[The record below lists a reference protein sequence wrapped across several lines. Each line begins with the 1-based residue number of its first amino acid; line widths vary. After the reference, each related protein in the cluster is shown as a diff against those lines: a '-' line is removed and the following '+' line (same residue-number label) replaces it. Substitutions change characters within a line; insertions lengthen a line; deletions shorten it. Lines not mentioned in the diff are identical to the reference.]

1 MMRGHRGF
9 AVPVAL
15 ALVALSALLAADAL
29 QGAGTSLAVASGALE
44 RQRAFE
50 AAETGLARTLQSLD
64 AGERPAP
71 VRHLPLDAGG
81 RVELELKL
89 DLVETLPEDFSVGRI
104 RAERYSLTSTGLLA
118 AGTRSRLR
126 AGITRLV
133 PLE

>member
-1 MMRGHRGF
+1 MRPHRGF
-9 AVPVAL
+9 ALPFAL

-50 AAETGLARTLQSLD
+50 AAESGLARTLQALD

-71 VRHLPLDAGG
+71 LRRLPSQAGS
-81 RVELELKL
+81 RVELELSL

-104 RAERYSLTSTGLLA
+104 RAERYSLTSMGVVA
-118 AGTRSRLR
+118 GGTRATLH

>member
-1 MMRGHRGF
+1 MMSRHRGF

-29 QGAGTSLAVASGALE
+29 QGASSSLAVASGALE

-50 AAETGLARTLQSLD
+50 AAETGLARTLQALD

-71 VRHLPLDAGG
+71 FRRLPLDSRGG
-81 RVELELKL
+81 VELELKL

-104 RAERYSLTSTGLLA
+104 RAERYSLTSTGVVTV
-118 AGTRSRLR
+118 GTRARVR